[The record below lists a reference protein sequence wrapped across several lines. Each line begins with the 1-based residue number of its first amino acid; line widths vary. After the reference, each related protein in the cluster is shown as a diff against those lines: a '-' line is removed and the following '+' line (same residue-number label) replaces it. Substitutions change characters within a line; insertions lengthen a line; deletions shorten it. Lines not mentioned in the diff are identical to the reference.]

1 MKRKILL
8 IYTGGTI
15 GMVEDIHSG
24 SLVPFDFNHLIDQI
38 PELKKFAHLEVQ
50 VHSFEK
56 PIDSSDMHPQ
66 IWKELALLI
75 EKNYNLFDGFVIL
88 HGSDTMAFTASAL
101 SFMLKGLNKSV
112 IFTGSQLP
120 IGMIRTDG
128 KENLITALE
137 LASDH
142 HQGIPIVP
150 EVAIYFEYQLYRG
163 NRTHKFNAEHFN
175 AFVSPNYPVLANAGI
190 HIDYDYQVIK
200 STNQHQLVV
209 KTNTDNN
216 IAVIKLFPGI
226 DCDLVELILNKKGLR
241 GVILE
246 TFGSGNGPTNQKFLQ
261 LLSDAV
267 DRDIVILN
275 VTQCDKGS
283 VIQGR
288 YETSLGFNEAGVIGG
303 SDITF
308 EAAITK
314 MMFVLG
320 NYSDVEKIREL
331 LALPLCG
338 EQT

>member
-15 GMVEDIHSG
+15 GMVEDVHSG
-24 SLVPFDFNHLIDQI
+24 SLIPFDFNHLIDQI
-38 PELKKFAHLEVQ
+38 PELKKFAQLEVK
-50 VHSFEK
+50 VHSFEQ
-56 PIDSSDMHPQ
+56 PIDSSDMHPDV
-66 IWKELALLI
+66 WKELALLI
-75 EKNYNLFDGFVIL
+75 EKNYHHFDGFVVL

-101 SFMLKGLNKSV
+101 SFMLKGLNKPV

-137 LASDH
+137 IASDH
-142 HQGIPIVP
+142 HNGMPIVP
-150 EVAIYFEYQLYRG
+150 EVAIYFEYRLYRG
-163 NRTHKFNAEHFN
+163 NRTHKFNAEHFK

-190 HIDYDYQVIK
+190 HIDYDFSAIRNV
-200 STNQHQLVV
+200 NQHQLQV

-216 IAVIKLFPGI
+216 VLVLKLFPGI
-226 DCDLVELILNKKGLR
+226 NLDLIELMLNKPGLR
-241 GVILE
+241 GVVME
-246 TFGSGNGPTNQKFLQ
+246 TFGSGNGPTNERFLQ

-275 VTQCDKGS
+275 ISQCDKGA
-283 VIQGR
+283 VMQGR
-288 YETSLGFNEAGVIGG
+288 YETSRGFIEAGVIGG

-320 NYSDVEKIREL
+320 NYADVEKIREL
-331 LALPLCG
+331 LALPICG
-338 EQT
+338 EQS

>member
-1 MKRKILL
+1 MKRNILL

-15 GMVEDIHSG
+15 GMVEDVQSG
-24 SLVPFDFNHLIDQI
+24 SLIPFDFEHLIDQI
-38 PELKKFAHLEVQ
+38 PELKKFAHLEVK
-50 VHSFEK
+50 VHSFEN
-56 PIDSSDMHPQ
+56 PIDSSDMNPVV
-66 IWKELALLI
+66 WAELASLI
-75 EKNYNLFDGFVIL
+75 EKNYHQFDGFVVL
-88 HGSDTMAFTASAL
+88 HGSDTMSFTASAL
-101 SFMLKGLNKSV
+101 SFMLKGLNKPV

-137 LASDH
+137 IASDH
-142 HQGIPIVP
+142 HEGIPLVP
-150 EVAIYFEYQLYRG
+150 EVAIYFEYRLYRG

-190 HIDYDYQVIK
+190 HIDYDYAAIRRM
-200 STNQHQLVV
+200 NQHQLQV
-209 KTNTDNN
+209 KTKTDNHV
-216 IAVIKLFPGI
+216 AVLKLFPGI
-226 DCDLVELILNKKGLR
+226 NFDAVELMLNQPGLR
-241 GVILE
+241 GVVME
-246 TFGSGNGPTNQKFLQ
+246 TFGSGNGPTNERFLQ

-275 VTQCDKGS
+275 ISQCDKGA
-283 VIQGR
+283 VMQGR
-288 YETSLGFNEAGVIGG
+288 YETSRGFIDAGVIGG

-338 EQT
+338 EQS